1 MSLQT
6 RIAELAQAIGTD
18 IKALTAAQGS
28 LAALNTT
35 QKSSLVGAINELQAL
50 AGGGAVIDDT
60 AASAGKAYSSAK
72 VVQLLADLKGQILG
86 GASSAYDTLLEIEQ
100 KLGSDGSAIAGL
112 LAAVN
117 ARISYADAQT
127 LTAQQKAMACAN
139 IGIGDPDTDFVAAYN
154 AGKA

>member
-1 MSLQT
+1 M
-6 RIAELAQAIGTD
+6 
-18 IKALTAAQGS
+18 
-28 LAALNTT
+28 
-35 QKSSLVGAINELQAL
+35 
-50 AGGGAVIDDT
+50 IDDT

-72 VVQLLADLKGQILG
+72 VVQLLADLKSQILG

-100 KLGSDGSAIAGL
+100 KLGADDNAIAGL

-127 LTAQQKAMACAN
+127 LTAQQKATACAN

>member
-6 RIAELAQAIGTD
+6 RIAELVQAISAD

-72 VVQLLADLKGQILG
+72 VVQLLADLKSQILG

-100 KLGSDGSAIAGL
+100 KLGADDSAIAGL
-112 LAAVN
+112 LTAVN
-117 ARISYADAQT
+117 NRVSYADAQT
-127 LTAQQKAMACAN
+127 LTTSQKAQACAN
-139 IGIGDPDTDFVAAYN
+139 IGIGDPETNFVAVYN
-154 AGKA
+154 ASKA